1 MKKLIIILLLFPFLS
16 IAQTESS
23 QVEIGVTELA
33 PGIHRLMVRNA
44 VSVVVA
50 HGEEGTLVIDAGYQQ
65 TTDRL
70 MEEIQKLTDAPI
82 KYLINTHLH
91 GDHTGGNQ
99 VIGKDVP
106 VIAHGSVRDFLS
118 QEQRRGDNVTPA
130 FPEFA
135 RPEILVENTLKL
147 VMNGE
152 TISITHLPGGHTEG
166 DLLVYFP
173 DSKVLVVGDLLFAG
187 FFPFVDTSNGGNP
200 YTYLENVSY
209 IIDNFPSD
217 VVINGGHGPV
227 FNMEELKQ
235 WHTTLSETF
244 MLVKEAKASGMSL
257 EAMKEN
263 RILQKYEAMGGFFIT
278 EDRWLETLY
287 SFL

>member
-1 MKKLIIILLLFPFLS
+1 MKKLIVIFLLFPLFS
-16 IAQTESS
+16 IAQTETP
-23 QVEIGVTELA
+23 VEIGVTELA

-50 HGEEGTLVIDAGYQQ
+50 HGQDGTLVIDAGYQQ

-70 MEEIQKLTDAPI
+70 MEEIQKLSDTPI
-82 KYLINTHLH
+82 RYLINTHLH

-99 VIGKDVP
+99 VIGKNVP
-106 VIAHGSVRDFLS
+106 VIAHKSVREYLS
-118 QEQRRGDNVTPA
+118 KEQRRGENVTPA

-135 RPEILVENTLKL
+135 RPEILVENDLNL

-187 FFPFVDTSNGGNP
+187 FFPYVDTSNGGNP
-200 YTYLENVSY
+200 FKYLENVSY
-209 IIDNFPSD
+209 IIDNYPSD

-227 FNMEELKQ
+227 FNMDELKQ

-257 EAMKEN
+257 ESMKEH
-263 RILQKYEAMGGFFIT
+263 RILQRYEAMGGFFIT

-287 SFL
+287 PFL